1 MCVLLRLWQDKRV
14 NVGTSDSQGHNLP
27 HSGNCGGGVKKG
39 RDITLSTYLCLSW
52 RAFLNFMVQQT

>member
-14 NVGTSDSQGHNLP
+14 NVGTCDSQGHNLP
-27 HSGNCGGGVKKG
+27 HFGNCGGGVKG
-39 RDITLSTYLCLSW
+39 SGITLSTYLCLSW